1 MINRDSLLNALN
13 RALARSRVVV
23 LTGPRQCGKT
33 TLAREL
39 LDEESINYF
48 DLEDPASLARLD
60 EPLTARRPLR
70 GLVVVD
76 EVQRRPDLYP
86 VLRVLAD
93 RGDSSAHFLILGSAS
108 GDLLRQTSES
118 LAGRME
124 QVTIGG
130 FSLDELGPEAEETLW
145 LRGGFPLSY
154 LAANE
159 ADSVA
164 WRKSFI
170 QTLLE
175 RDFPQWGVRVLAV
188 ALQRFW
194 AMVAHYH
201 GQTWNAVEPARALG
215 VGEST
220 TRRHLDLLTDAFMIR
235 QLQPFHANLRKRQ
248 VKSPKIY
255 VRDSGLLHQLLGIGS
270 LKALLTHPK
279 IGASWE
285 GFVIEQVLR
294 SVPHDEAFFWA
305 THQGAEIDLVLRR
318 GDELLGVEC
327 KRTDTPRL
335 TRSIA
340 IALEDLGL
348 ERVAVVYPGVKR
360 FPLSEQVEAV
370 PLSVLGGRGS
380 VFSGDARTHH

>member
-1 MINRDSLLNALN
+1 MIHRDSLLDALN

-23 LTGPRQCGKT
+23 LVGPRQCGKT
-33 TLAREL
+33 TLAHEL

-60 EPLTARRPLR
+60 EPMTALRPLR

-93 RGDSSAHFLILGSAS
+93 RSDVPARFLILGSAS

-124 QVTIGG
+124 RLTIGG
-130 FSLDELGPEAEETLW
+130 FSLAELGPEAEESLW

-154 LAANE
+154 LADDE
-159 ADSVA
+159 GDSIA

-175 RDFPQWGVRVLAV
+175 RDFPQWGVRVPAV

-201 GQTWNAVEPARALG
+201 GQTWNAAEPARALG

-220 TRRHLDLLTDAFMIR
+220 ARRHLDLLTDAFMIR
-235 QLQPFHANLRKRQ
+235 QLQPYHANLRKRQ
-248 VKSPKIY
+248 VKSPKVY
-255 VRDSGLLHQLLGIGS
+255 VRDTGLLHQLLGVDS

-279 IGASWE
+279 VGASWE

-294 SVPHDEAFFWA
+294 SESHDEAFFWA

-335 TRSIA
+335 TRSTG

-348 ERVAVVYPGVKR
+348 KRIAIVYPGVKR

-370 PLSVLGGRGS
+370 PLSVLGAGGS
-380 VFSGDARTHH
+380 LFAT